1 MKERVY
7 LSDWLYNAG
16 IIGFLKIVTNDDI
29 DSENSIEIGENYI
42 EFDRSALQGF
52 SSKYFSFAFNQ
63 YGRYYNIL
71 NTLEEFLSDL
81 DKLEQGDSNV
91 IQNLRKKY
99 KISDKDKDEE
109 ILQVILD
116 RFKKI
121 LNGFKFLKDNI
132 KFPSKEE
139 IKEDPKKEIK
149 GLLEFAIKVMKDEY
163 QEIFESDV
171 QIYLRGMYGQKS
183 FLNLTINKER
193 LKKFYKDF
201 EEPIVSGK
209 IDHEKEL
216 FCVNCGRQAKKGAK
230 FDTGISP
237 FFGLNDDAINYAWN
251 FDTSLPLCEICE
263 LIYFSSFAGL
273 SPSPRNDKTFYFVN
287 EDSSVRN
294 LYRANKLLND
304 VLKKDNNENFL
315 VDFFTELVLELER
328 EKAEFV
334 LKNIA
339 LIELNL
345 SEENFPKVYS
355 FNVSREKARFIKEN
369 QTDLKTLARASYKV
383 NDQGSYIL
391 TDTIEKILENTL
403 DYRYLYWLERISL
416 SEQGKSNLYQI
427 FFGYETLQILNI
439 LIFRFLKNI
448 TKEGRK
454 LMSLEEKE
462 IWRMYAYGKE
472 LADVMKSR
480 DAENKIPSIA
490 YKLLNA
496 LKIGDVNVFM
506 DVAMRTFMAY
516 DMEVP
521 SSMAKVLYN
530 KEYFYPLGYSFL
542 NGFLSKGGNNKG
554 NVQETKEVAN
564 G

>member
-91 IQNLRKKY
+91 IHNLRKKY

-121 LNGFKFLKDNI
+121 LNGFKFLKENI
-132 KFPSKEE
+132 KLPSKEE
-139 IKEDPKKEIK
+139 IKEDPKKAIK

-193 LKKFYKDF
+193 LKKFYEDF

-273 SPSPRNDKTFYFVN
+273 TPSPRNDKTFYFVN

-383 NDQGSYIL
+383 KDQGSYIL
-391 TDTIEKILENTL
+391 TDTIQKILKNTL
-403 DYRYLYWLERISL
+403 DYGYLYWLERISL

-427 FFGYETLQILNI
+427 FFGYETLQTLNI

-462 IWRMYAYGKE
+462 IWRMYACGKE

-480 DAENKIPSIA
+480 NAENKIPSIA

>member
-42 EFDRSALQGF
+42 EFDRSTLQGF

-91 IQNLRKKY
+91 IHNLRKKY

-193 LKKFYKDF
+193 LKKFYEDF

-383 NDQGSYIL
+383 KDQGSYIL
-391 TDTIEKILENTL
+391 TDTIQKILENTL
-403 DYRYLYWLERISL
+403 DYGYLYWLERISL

-427 FFGYETLQILNI
+427 FFGYETLQTLSI

-480 DAENKIPSIA
+480 NAENKIPSIA

>member
-91 IQNLRKKY
+91 IHNLRKKY

-121 LNGFKFLKDNI
+121 LNGFKFLKENI
-132 KFPSKEE
+132 KLPSKEE
-139 IKEDPKKEIK
+139 IKEDPKKAIK

-193 LKKFYKDF
+193 LKKFYEDF

-273 SPSPRNDKTFYFVN
+273 TPSPRNDKTFYFVN

-391 TDTIEKILENTL
+391 TDTIEKILKNTL
-403 DYRYLYWLERISL
+403 DYGYLYWLERISL

-427 FFGYETLQILNI
+427 FFGYETLQTLSI

-480 DAENKIPSIA
+480 NAENKIPSIA

>member
-91 IQNLRKKY
+91 IHNLRKKY

-121 LNGFKFLKDNI
+121 LNGFKFLKENI
-132 KFPSKEE
+132 KLPSKEE
-139 IKEDPKKEIK
+139 IKEDPKKAIK

-193 LKKFYKDF
+193 LKKFYEDF

-383 NDQGSYIL
+383 KDQGSYIL
-391 TDTIEKILENTL
+391 TDTIQKILENTL
-403 DYRYLYWLERISL
+403 DYGYLYWLERISL

-427 FFGYETLQILNI
+427 FFGYETLQTLSI

-480 DAENKIPSIA
+480 NAENKIPSIA

>member
-91 IQNLRKKY
+91 IHNLRKKY

-121 LNGFKFLKDNI
+121 LNGFKFLKENI
-132 KFPSKEE
+132 KLPSKEE
-139 IKEDPKKEIK
+139 IKEDPKKAIK

-193 LKKFYKDF
+193 LKKFYEDF

-383 NDQGSYIL
+383 KDQGSYIL
-391 TDTIEKILENTL
+391 TDTIQKILENTL
-403 DYRYLYWLERISL
+403 DYGYLYWLEGISL

-427 FFGYETLQILNI
+427 FFGYETLQTLNI

-480 DAENKIPSIA
+480 NAENKIPSIA